1 MDQAKS
7 RARLFAT
14 TALASL
20 ALIVAAS
27 PAARAQSA
35 AASAPAPDEKN
46 PGPSAVEEVVV
57 TGSLIRRT
65 GVETPSP
72 VTVLTADSMNKA
84 GITTISDAIRSI
96 SADNSGTIPSAFSNG
111 FAAGSTGVALRGL
124 TVNSTLVLIDGLRTS
139 NYPLPDDGVR
149 GFVDLSTI
157 PFSAVQQVEVLKDGA
172 SSIYGADAVAG
183 VVNIIM
189 KKTFQ
194 GIEGDAEFG
203 DTQHGGGLSQ
213 RYTLTV
219 GHGDLDTD
227 HYNAYL
233 DVEFQGDERIRT
245 DQRGFP
251 YNTNDLSSI
260 GGNNNIG
267 GQPGNFNGSIY
278 GSVAPATLTNGS
290 VLGGVAIPG
299 AVTQPLRP
307 CGGSTVQSTDSVGN
321 VYCAQNFLNYT
332 DIQPRETRFGVLG
345 RFTAQLDPNTQAWF
359 MASYYQ
365 NRTTVD
371 QAPAQIQTGTP
382 LNTESIALP
391 ATLSNGQLNPSDPF
405 AAQGEAA
412 LINYAFGDIP
422 SRIQLT
428 NHVIRAVAGLKSS
441 LDGWDYQ
448 VSLDA
453 NRSSLTTVG
462 TGFIYEPTLVS
473 DVESGAYN
481 FIDPASNSAA
491 VRAALAPTLRK
502 TSTYDLDSFDVSAT
516 RKLWTLPG
524 GPLSL
529 ALGGQFRYEA
539 VNNPDINTNNLV
551 SAGDGTIQPAYAFGH
566 RTVGGVFFELEA
578 PVIKPLVINVS
589 GRYDNYSD
597 VGGNFSPKVGLKY
610 TPIKQIAFRATYSE
624 GFRAPSFAENGANS
638 GVIGYIPYSTA
649 ASAPASFN
657 AAHGNDAY
665 TQEYYELNG
674 STVGNPNIKP
684 ETSRSYTLG
693 LILEPNSIFNVSV
706 DYYHISKS
714 NVIGNPN
721 QGAILAAY
729 YAGQPLPAGVT
740 ITPDAPDPLYPTALP
755 RPLVIHEPY
764 VNTNSEETDGLDI
777 DLRAKFTLPYD
788 VRWVSDLN
796 FSDIFSFNYD
806 SDGTTYSYVGT
817 QAPYILSSGAG
828 TPKYRANWTNSFTY
842 GRLNVTGTLYFVSSF
857 KETGV
862 DATGLPAICLYAN
875 GVTGAAVPAGCNVG
889 ETWDFDLTGRYKITD
904 KIEFYGVIS
913 DLFDAKPPLNPAD
926 YSGGANGNGLNYNP
940 TYAQALAVGRA
951 FKIGF
956 HVKY

>member
-1 MDQAKS
+1 MDHAKS
-7 RARLFAT
+7 RARLLAT
-14 TALASL
+14 TALAGL
-20 ALIVAAS
+20 ALVAAAS

-35 AASAPAPDEKN
+35 PVGAASAEDKA
-46 PGPSAVEEVVV
+46 PGPAAVEEVVV

-72 VTVLTADSMNKA
+72 VTVLTADTMNKA

-96 SADNSGTIPSAFSNG
+96 SADNSGTIPSAFSDG

-213 RYTLTV
+213 RYTVTI

-233 DVEFQGDERIRT
+233 DVEFQGDGRIRS

-260 GGNNNIG
+260 GGLNNIG
-267 GQPGNFNGSIY
+267 GQPPSAGNYASGSIY
-278 GSVAPATLTNGS
+278 GSVAPAALVDGTYT
-290 VLGGVAIPG
+290 AIGP
-299 AVTQPLRP
+299 TQPLRA
-307 CGGSTVQSTDSVGN
+307 CGAPTVQTTDAAGD
-321 VYCAQNFLNYT
+321 VYCEQNFSKYT

-371 QAPAQIQTGTP
+371 EPPSQFQNGTP
-382 LNTESIALP
+382 INTETLALP
-391 ATLSNGQLNPSDPF
+391 AILSNGQLNPNDPF

-422 SRIQLT
+422 SYIQLT
-428 NHVIRAVAGLKSS
+428 NHVIRAVAGLKGS

-462 TGFIYEPTLVS
+462 AGFIYEPTLIS
-473 DVESGAYN
+473 DVATGAYS

-502 TSTYDLDSFDVSAT
+502 TSTYDLDSLDVSAT

-529 ALGGQFRYEA
+529 AIGGQFRYEA
-539 VNNPDINTNNLV
+539 VNNPDINTNNEV
-551 SAGDGTIQPAYAFGH
+551 AADDGTIQPAYAFGH

-597 VGGNFSPKVGLKY
+597 VGGNFSPKVGVKY
-610 TPIKQIAFRATYSE
+610 TPIKQVAFRGTYSE
-624 GFRAPSFAENGANS
+624 GFRAPSFAENSGNS
-638 GVIGYIPYSTA
+638 GVIGYILYSA
-649 ASAPASFN
+649 AGAPAAFLN
-657 AAHGNDAY
+657 AHGNDTY
-665 TQEYYELNG
+665 TTATYELNG
-674 STVGNPNIKP
+674 STIGNPNIKP
-684 ETSRSYTLG
+684 ETSKSYTLG
-693 LILEPNSIFNVSV
+693 VIVEPNSMFNVSV
-706 DYYHISKS
+706 DYYHISKD

-721 QGAILAAY
+721 QGNILTDY
-729 YAGQPLPAGVT
+729 YTGKPLPPGVT
-740 ITPDAPDPLYPTALP
+740 ITPDAPDPLYPNALP
-755 RPLVIHEPY
+755 RPLVINEPY
-764 VNTNSEETDGLDI
+764 VNTNSEETDGLDV
-777 DLRAKFTLPYD
+777 DVRAKLTLPFD
-788 VRWVSDLN
+788 VKWVSDLN
-796 FSDIFSFNYD
+796 ISDIFSFNYD
-806 SDGTTYSYVGT
+806 QDGTTYSYVGT
-817 QAPYILSSGAG
+817 QAPYVLSSGAG

-842 GRLNVTGTLYFVSSF
+842 NRLNVTGTLYFVSSY

-862 DATGLPAICLYAN
+862 DATGSSTACLYPL
-875 GVTGAAVPAGCNVG
+875 PAGCNVG
-889 ETWDFDLTGRYKITD
+889 ATWDFDLTGRYKITER
-904 KIEFYGVIS
+904 IELYGVIS
-913 DLFDAKPPLNPAD
+913 DLFDAKPPLDPAD
-926 YSGGANGNGLNYNP
+926 YSGGPYGLGANYNP
-940 TYAQALAVGRA
+940 TYSQALAVGRA

>member
-1 MDQAKS
+1 VKLFPS
-7 RARLFAT
+7 RARLLAT
-14 TALASL
+14 STLAGIAATALTG
-20 ALIVAAS
+20 
-27 PAARAQSA
+27 PAAWAQSA
-35 AASAPAPDEKN
+35 PAAGAAPAS
-46 PGPSAVEEVVV
+46 PSTVDEVVV

-65 GVETPSP
+65 GTETPSP

-96 SADNSGTIPSAFSNG
+96 SADNSGTIPSAFSDG

-213 RYTLTV
+213 RYTVTL

-233 DVEFQGDERIRT
+233 NVEYQGDERIRV

-260 GGNNNIG
+260 GGNDFIG
-267 GQPGNFNGSIY
+267 GQPGLNNGSIY
-278 GSVAPATLTNGS
+278 GSVAPAALVNGTY
-290 VLGGVAIPG
+290 LPIGP
-299 AVTQPLRP
+299 TQPLRA
-307 CGGSTVQSTDSVGN
+307 CGAPTVQSVDTSGN
-321 VYCAQNFLNYT
+321 IYCAQNFLNYT
-332 DIQPRETRFGVLG
+332 DVQPRETRFGVLG

-371 QAPAQIQTGTP
+371 EAPAQFQNSTP
-382 LNTESIALP
+382 INTEDLVLP
-391 ATLSNGQLNPSDPF
+391 AVLSNGQLNPNDPF
-405 AAQGEAA
+405 AALGEPA
-412 LINYAFGDIP
+412 LLNYAFGDIP
-422 SRIQLT
+422 SQIQLT

-441 LDGWDYQ
+441 FDGWDYQ
-448 VSLDA
+448 VTLDA

-462 TGFIYEPTLVS
+462 TGFIYEPQLLS
-473 DVESGAYN
+473 DVATGAYS
-481 FIDPASNSAA
+481 FIDPGSNSAA

-502 TSTYDLDSFDVSAT
+502 TSTYDLDALDVSAT

-524 GPLSL
+524 GPMSL
-529 ALGGQFRYEA
+529 AIGGQFRYEA
-539 VNNPDINTNNLV
+539 VNNPDINTNNEV
-551 SAGDGTIQPAYAFGH
+551 AAGDGTIQPAYAFGH
-566 RTVGGVFFELEA
+566 RTIGGVFAELEA
-578 PVIKPLVINVS
+578 PVIKPLVINIS

-597 VGGNFSPKVGLKY
+597 VGGNFSPKVGVKY
-610 TPIKQIAFRATYSE
+610 TPIKQVAFRATYSE

-638 GVIGYIPYSTA
+638 GVIGYISASTV
-649 ASAPASFN
+649 SEGAPQSFLN
-657 AAHGNDAY
+657 AHGNDLYA
-665 TQEYYELNG
+665 TANYELNG
-674 STVGNPNIKP
+674 ATVGNPDIKP
-684 ETSRSYTLG
+684 ETSKSYTLG
-693 LILEPNSIFNVSV
+693 VVIEPNSMFNVSI
-706 DYYHISKS
+706 DYYHISKN
-714 NVIGNPN
+714 NVIGSPS
-721 QGAILAAY
+721 QTGILADY
-729 YAGQPLPAGVT
+729 YSGKPLPAGVS
-740 ITPDAPDPLYPTALP
+740 IIPDAPDPLYPNAQP
-755 RPLVIHEPY
+755 RPLVINTPY
-764 VNTNSEETDGLDI
+764 VNTNSEETDGLDV
-777 DLRAKFTLPYD
+777 DFRAKVPLPYG
-788 VRWVSDLN
+788 VKWVSEIN

-806 SDGTTYSYVGT
+806 QDGTVLSYVGT
-817 QAPYILSSGAG
+817 QAPYVLSSGAG
-828 TPKYRANWTNSFTY
+828 TPKYRANWSNSFTY
-842 GRLNVTGTLYFVSSF
+842 GRLNVTGTLYYVSSI
-857 KETGV
+857 KETGI
-862 DATGLPAICLYAN
+862 DAVPGCLYS
-875 GVTGAAVPAGCNVG
+875 GPTGAAFPAGCNIG
-889 ETWDFDLTGRYKITD
+889 ETWDFDLTGRYQINS
-904 KIEFYGVIS
+904 KIEFYAVIS
-913 DLFDAKPPLNPAD
+913 DLFDAKPPLDPAD

-940 TYAQALAVGRA
+940 TYAQMLAIGRA
-951 FKIGF
+951 FKVGF